1 MRRRV
6 LLLTASRMGAY
17 RLVLAAAALSTLIT
31 AALVAALA
39 SFSGQAL
46 SQAVHSQLATAP
58 GTSIAVSGQAN
69 GGQAVSDTATIRS
82 RMRSAFGA
90 HGFALYQS
98 EWSYPLR
105 LPGSYPGGG
114 TPITQAAALPGITA
128 HATLVSGRWPGAARH
143 GQPIPA
149 ALPANAAALL
159 HLSVGDVLRVRQ
171 QVSGHQVPVRVTG
184 LFRPDV
190 AAGARTSSVF
200 WQLNLISSSGVSR
213 ADGFSTFGPLVV
225 TPAVLRSSL
234 GVSDGAWVVAPVTG
248 NIQDG
253 ALATLAAKVSAD
265 GQSLTS
271 GGLQV
276 STGLP
281 ALLRG
286 IASNLLVARSLLV
299 VAGILLLLL
308 AAVSL
313 TSVARLLAS
322 DREGESALL
331 MSRGGSRWQLT
342 RLTVPEVTL
351 LAVVSAA
358 VGGLAGG
365 WLASWLA
372 RSGPLRLAG
381 LRLHVLS
388 WDLGAAIVGTAVFAV
403 LILLGPVLRTVL
415 PGAARVRRGRQ
426 AAIAGLARSGADLAL
441 VVLAGLAVWQLRH
454 SLIVAPS
461 ANGSSGINPV
471 MALAPALAVAAGTV
485 ILMRLLPLAAKGGDR
500 LASRGS
506 RLPLSLASWQISRQP
521 VRQASVALLV
531 VMAVATGT
539 LALAEHQ
546 SWTRSAQDQGKFA
559 VGADVRVDTLGALT
573 PAQSRAIVT
582 APGVRHAMAAAP
594 VSTGNTEVLALDASQ
609 AAHVVLIRSD
619 QAPIPAAALFRKITP
634 AGPAPG
640 VALAGRPSSFSLVAS
655 LGPAPLRL
663 APDSVTVTVAD
674 AQGIATQYAAGA
686 LPVDGRPHAL
696 TVALGSARLPASA
709 YPLRLTAVDLT
720 YTLPFSRNGHGVL
733 RVLRVAEPGTT
744 WSAPGT
750 AFGGWAYSASSGQ
763 LQGMLSTGSS
773 IAIGVSN
780 SLFVSGYAEPG
791 AVSWQAAAGG
801 AQQLSFGTGYG
812 LAAPLAFG
820 LSATPVGAQI
830 TLSAKRASSG
840 PVPAIVTKAFAS
852 GNDVGVGSVA
862 QADVNGLTV
871 PVRVVAV
878 VATFPAVPAGGGAI
892 IMDLNTV
899 QNVLAGESIAPL
911 PVTEWWLATGGTR
924 AALAGRLPAGSAVTT
939 SAGVASSLLG
949 DALSAVPQQALLA
962 TAIAAALL
970 AITGFCVSI
979 AANVSQRRSQSAL
992 LSALGV
998 ASGAQA
1004 RQLCLEELML
1014 SLPSAAVGLGLG
1026 VFVSILFVPATTLT
1040 TDATKPFPPVIT
1052 EIPWG
1057 FAAALALAVAALP
1070 VLAAAFSAARR
1081 PDPAGTLR
1089 TAESV

>member
-1 MRRRV
+1 MRSPV
-6 LLLTASRMGAY
+6 LPLTVSRMSAY
-17 RLVLAAAALSTLIT
+17 RLVLAAAAVSILIT

-58 GTSIAVSGQAN
+58 GTSIAVSGQAD
-69 GGQAVSDTATIRS
+69 GGQAASDTAHIRS
-82 RMRSAFGA
+82 AMRSAFGA

-98 EWSYPLR
+98 QWSYPLK

-114 TPITQAAALPGITA
+114 TPITQAAALPGIAA
-128 HATLVSGRWPGAARH
+128 HAALVSGSWPGAARR

-159 HLSVGDVLRVRQ
+159 HVSVGGVLRVRQ
-171 QVSGHQVPVRVTG
+171 QVSGQSAQVRVTG
-184 LFRPDV
+184 LFRPDLTGDH
-190 AAGARTSSVF
+190 ASVF
-200 WQLNLISSSGVSR
+200 WQLDLISPSGVSR
-213 ADGFSTFGPLVV
+213 ADGFSTFGPFVV
-225 TPAVLRSSL
+225 TPAALRSSL

-253 ALATLAAKVSAD
+253 GLAALAAKISAD
-265 GQSLTS
+265 QQSLS
-271 GGLQV
+271 AGGLRV

-299 VAGILLLLL
+299 VAAILLLLL
-308 AAVSL
+308 AAVAL
-313 TSVARLLAS
+313 TSVARLLAT

-331 MSRGGSRWQLT
+331 TSRGGSRWQLT

-351 LAVVSAA
+351 LAVVSAVA
-358 VGGLAGG
+358 GGLAGG

-372 RSGPLRLAG
+372 HTGPLRPAG

-388 WDLGAAIVGTAVFAV
+388 WDMGGAIVVTAVFAV
-403 LILLGPVLRTVL
+403 LILLGPVLRTVM

-461 ANGSSGINPV
+461 ANGSNGINPV

-500 LASRGS
+500 LATRGS

-539 LALAEHQ
+539 LALSEHQ
-546 SWTRSAQDQGKFA
+546 SWTRSAHDQAAFTT
-559 VGADVRVDTLGALT
+559 GADVRVDTQGGVTSAQAGAI
-573 PAQSRAIVT
+573 AT
-582 APGVRHAMAAAP
+582 APGVRQAMAAAP
-594 VSTGNTEVLALDASQ
+594 VTSGTTEVLALDAGQ
-609 AAHVVLIRSD
+609 AASVIQIRRD
-619 QAPIPAAALFRKITP
+619 QTPLAAPALFRAITP
-634 AGPAPG
+634 AGPPSG
-640 VALAGRPSSFSLVAS
+640 VALPGHPTGLSLVAS
-655 LGPAPLRL
+655 LGAGSLRL

-674 AQGIATQYAAGA
+674 AQGLVSQYAAGTLA
-686 LPVDGRPHAL
+686 ADGRPHAL
-696 TVALGSARLPASA
+696 SVALGSARLPAAA
-709 YPLRLTAVDLT
+709 YPLRMTAVTVD
-720 YTLPFSRNGHGVL
+720 YTMPFSRDGDGVFRLL
-733 RVLRVAEPGTT
+733 RVGEAATT

-750 AFGGWAYSASSGQ
+750 ALRGWAYSDSSGQ
-763 LQGMLSTGSS
+763 LQGILSTTG
-773 IAIGVSN
+773 GLVSR
-780 SLFVSGYAEPG
+780 SAEP
-791 AVSWQAAAGG
+791 AAASWRPAAGG
-801 AQQLSFGTGYG
+801 AQQLSFETGYG
-812 LAAPLAFG
+812 LAV
-820 LSATPVGAQI
+820 TPTLTGQVTFPIGAQI
-830 TLSAKRASSG
+830 TLTAKRPSEGAL
-840 PVPAIVTKAFAS
+840 PAIVTKSFAS
-852 GNDVGVGSVA
+852 ANDVGVGLVA
-862 QADVNGLTV
+862 QADVNGITV

-878 VATFPAVPAGGGAI
+878 VAAFPTIPAGSGAI
-892 IMDLNTV
+892 VVDLATV
-899 QNVLAGESIAPL
+899 QDYLASESQTPL
-911 PVTEWWLATGGTR
+911 PVTQWWLATGRAG
-924 AALAGRLPAGSAVTT
+924 AALGGRLPAGSAVTT
-939 SAGVASSLLG
+939 SAAVVSGLLG

-970 AITGFCVSI
+970 AITGFCVSV
-979 AANVSQRRSQSAL
+979 AANVSQRRAQSAL

-1026 VFVSILFVPATTLT
+1026 VFVSTLFVPATTLT
-1040 TDATKPFPPVIT
+1040 TNATKPFPPVVT

-1057 FAAALALAVAALP
+1057 LAIPLALAVAALP
-1070 VLAAAFSAARR
+1070 VLAAALSAARR

>member
-1 MRRRV
+1 V
-6 LLLTASRMGAY
+6 LPLTARRMGAY
-17 RLVLAAAALSTLIT
+17 RLVLAAAALSILIT
-31 AALVAALA
+31 AALVAAIA

-46 SQAVHSQLATAP
+46 SQAVHSQLAIAP

-82 RMRSAFGA
+82 RMRSVFGA

-98 EWSYPLR
+98 EWSNPLR

-114 TPITQAAALPGITA
+114 TPITQAAALSGIAA
-128 HATLVSGRWPGAARH
+128 HAALVSGSWPGTARP

-159 HLSVGDVLRVRQ
+159 HVSVGDVLRMRQ
-171 QVSGHQVPVRVTG
+171 QISGHQVPVRVTG

-190 AAGARTSSVF
+190 AADHTSVF
-200 WQLNLISSSGVSR
+200 WQLNPISPSGVTR

-225 TPAVLRSSL
+225 TPAALRSSL
-234 GVSDGAWVVAPVTG
+234 GVSDGTWVVAPVTG
-248 NIQDG
+248 NFQDG
-253 ALATLAAKVSAD
+253 GLATLAARISAD
-265 GQSLTS
+265 QQSLAA

-276 STGLP
+276 NTGLP

-286 IASNLLVARSLLV
+286 IASNVLVARSLLV
-299 VAGILLLLL
+299 VTGILLLLL
-308 AAVSL
+308 AAVAL
-313 TSVARLLAS
+313 TLVARLLAT

-331 MSRGGSRWQLT
+331 TSRGGSRWQLT
-342 RLTVPEVTL
+342 RLTVPEVVL

-358 VGGLAGG
+358 AGGLAGG

-372 RSGPLRLAG
+372 HTGPLRSAG

-388 WDLGAAIVGTAVFAV
+388 WDLGVAIVGTAVFAV
-403 LILLGPVLRTVL
+403 LILLGPVLRTVM

-441 VVLAGLAVWQLRH
+441 VVLAGVAVWQLRH

-461 ANGSSGINPV
+461 ASGSSGINPV
-471 MALAPALAVAAGTV
+471 LALAPALAVAAGTV

-546 SWTRSAQDQGKFA
+546 SWARSAQDQGRFA
-559 VGADVRVDTLGALT
+559 VGADVRVDTPGAVT
-573 PAQSRAIVT
+573 PAQAGAIIT

-594 VSTGNTEVLALDASQ
+594 ASSGGTEVLALDASQ
-609 AAHVVLIRSD
+609 AAHVVLIRGD
-619 QAPIPAAALFRKITP
+619 QTPMPAPALFAAITP
-634 AGPAPG
+634 AGPLPG
-640 VALAGRPSSFSLVAS
+640 VALAGRPSRFSLVAS
-655 LGPAPLRL
+655 LGPASLRL
-663 APDSVTVTVAD
+663 APDSVTVTVTD
-674 AQGIATQYAAGA
+674 AQGVTSQYAAGT
-686 LPVDGRPHAL
+686 LPVDGRPHVL
-696 TVALGSARLPASA
+696 SVALGSARLPAAA
-709 YPLRLTAVDLT
+709 YPLRLTAVNLT
-720 YTLPFSRNGHGVL
+720 YTMPFARNGQGVL
-733 RVLRVAEPGTT
+733 RVLRVAEPGTI
-744 WSAPGT
+744 WSAAGT
-750 AFGGWAYSASSGQ
+750 ALGGWAHSASSGQ
-763 LQGMLSTGSS
+763 LEGMLSATGGLVVG
-773 IAIGVSN
+773 ANN
-780 SLFVSGYAEPG
+780 SPLVGGHAVPG
-791 AVSWQAAAGG
+791 AVSWRNAAGG

-812 LAAPLAFG
+812 RAAPVAFG
-820 LSATPVGAQI
+820 QPAVAIGAQI
-830 TLSAKRASSG
+830 TLSARRSSSG

-852 GNDVGVGSVA
+852 GNDVGVGSVT
-862 QADVNGLTV
+862 QANVDGITV
-871 PVRVVAV
+871 PARIVAV
-878 VATFPAVPAGGGAI
+878 VATFPAVPAGGEAI
-892 IMDLNTV
+892 IVDLATV
-899 QNVLAGESIAPL
+899 QNVLAGAAAAPL
-911 PVTEWWLATGGTR
+911 PVTEWWLATGSAK

-962 TAIAAALL
+962 TALAAALL

-998 ASGAQA
+998 APAAQA

-1026 VFVSILFVPATTLT
+1026 VFVSVLFVPATTLT
-1040 TDATKPFPPVIT
+1040 ADATKPFPPVIT

-1057 FAAALALAVAALP
+1057 LAVPLALAVAALP
-1070 VLAAAFSAARR
+1070 VLAAALSAARR
-1081 PDPAGTLR
+1081 LDPAGTLR